1 MKFHQ
6 LLQKDWELLKGEP
19 LKEKLKHIWLYYK
32 WHMGALL
39 LLVIFITSTI
49 YSNVAA
55 SNCVL
60 SGIFLN
66 PTAPSYTVLSHGEE
80 FLTAGSYAPGS
91 GVLFDTMHYSSN
103 PDAEDALSV
112 YETFQLLIAKAHAG
126 ELDILVT
133 GRSALNQLI
142 YNEFFLDLNQFLT
155 PEQIQAYKGQFLYM
169 DKAFL
174 AQLGDLS
181 AAPAA
186 YPDPTKPELMT
197 EPVPVLVDI
206 RGSEVISTLY
216 GDSTGLYALGFVVG
230 GRHPETARNYLD
242 YLMEQQ

>member
-1 MKFHQ
+1 MKFSP
-6 LLQKDWELLKGEP
+6 LIQKDRELLKGKSP
-19 LKEKLKHIWLYYK
+19 KEKLKHIWLYYK
-32 WHMGALL
+32 WHMGAVL
-39 LLVIFITSTI
+39 LLVIYVASTI

-60 SGIFLN
+60 SGVFLN
-66 PTAPSYTVLSHGEE
+66 TTAPPYAVLSHGEE
-80 FLTAGSYAPGS
+80 FLSACSYVPS
-91 GVLFDTMHYSSN
+91 SEVYFDTMHYSSD
-103 PDAEDALSV
+103 PDAEDAVSV

-126 ELDILVT
+126 DLDILVT

-186 YPDPTKPELMT
+186 YPNPTKPELMV

-230 GRHPETARNYLD
+230 GRHPEAARNYLD
-242 YLMEQQ
+242 YLMK